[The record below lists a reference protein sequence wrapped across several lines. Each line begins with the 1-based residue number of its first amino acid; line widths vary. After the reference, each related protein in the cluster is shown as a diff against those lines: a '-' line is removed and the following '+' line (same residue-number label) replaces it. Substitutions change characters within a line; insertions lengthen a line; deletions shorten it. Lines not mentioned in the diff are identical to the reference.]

1 MGLSVQLQA
10 LGKESIPNPS
20 PLGLRATEGLGNTSR
35 YSLKSHRLS
44 HRPPQ
49 LFCPLFS
56 LPASVDSDQEED
68 EKDQAQYR
76 GDASPPMCRA

>member
-1 MGLSVQLQA
+1 MVGSKSGAIGHGSVRVVAGL
-10 LGKESIPNPS
+10 GEESIPNPS

-49 LFCPLFS
+49 LFCSLFS
-56 LPASVDSDQEED
+56 LPASVDSDQEEN
-68 EKDQAQYR
+68 EEDQA
-76 GDASPPMCRA
+76 